1 MSTTGHY
8 QKGLSAF
15 NTPSTPLQS
24 NKTFDGLFSIDHN
37 RKDVFSQ
44 LFNEHLKGST
54 IMQTPATPNSDI
66 TGLNKVTRNNKENDD
81 EQHFYST
88 PSSRMFT

>member
-1 MSTTGHY
+1 MPTTGYY
-8 QKGLSAF
+8 QQGLSAF

-24 NKTFDGLFSIDHN
+24 NKTFSIDHN

-44 LFNEHLKGST
+44 LINEHLKGST
-54 IMQTPATPNSDI
+54 IMQTPATPSSDI
-66 TGLNKVTRNNKENDD
+66 IGSNKVTRNNKEDDD

-88 PSSRMFT
+88 PSSRMFI

>member
-1 MSTTGHY
+1 MNCQQQDIIKKVYLHLIHHQHRYNQIKHSMG
-8 QKGLSAF
+8 F
-15 NTPSTPLQS
+15 
-24 NKTFDGLFSIDHN
+24 F
-37 RKDVFSQ
+37 Q

>member
-1 MSTTGHY
+1 MG
-8 QKGLSAF
+8 F
-15 NTPSTPLQS
+15 
-24 NKTFDGLFSIDHN
+24 F
-37 RKDVFSQ
+37 Q